1 MTTLT
6 ECLGRLKW
14 GFLPTRRIVDEIND
28 DASTEALSVQRES
41 SFTETEDNEKDKES
55 FMLETRDE
63 ADRPWWRFF
72 DEYEYRMNKYQ
83 RKAHKPWKWFDEND
97 TKADRKLMWK
107 IDVLLTLYSFL
118 AYWVKYLDQTNLN
131 NAYTSPNFKADL
143 GMKGNDLVNTQV
155 LFNVGNIVFCIPFM
169 YLLYACPLNYLLP
182 LLDICWSICT
192 IGLSQIN
199 TVSQLKALRFFIGAF
214 EAPSYLAYQYL
225 FGTWI
230 SNPGMIARRSMF
242 YYFGQY
248 VGILTSGLLSGA
260 IVDNLEGALGY
271 HSWRWIF
278 IIDGCISLAIGILG
292 VYMIPGTPADTYSI
306 WLSDDEI
313 RLVRKRL
320 GQSHVAG
327 RPADALK
334 SLFSPKIW
342 REILTSWEIY
352 VLSLICFFCWNST
365 NTSSGSYIL
374 WLQTKYKGGEIQY
387 KSALT
392 PGLGLLWLFLVSMSA
407 DLFHCRWGAIFWS
420 QLINISGNI
429 ILAVW
434 NVPEPAKWYAFCVS
448 YFSWAAAPTLYSWQN
463 DICRR
468 DAQKRAVLLVWMN
481 MFAQASTAWMA
492 VIVWKTVEAPRYLK
506 GYSWTAANAFMFG
519 LSSFLVLYFYKR
531 NERRHAKE
539 NGIILYNSKLD
550 DGFGPTKTAG
560 HAHVYGDQQEKSK
573 AALVDVASNFDE
585 STS

>member
-1 MTTLT
+1 MNSLST
-6 ECLGRLKW
+6 CLGRLKW
-14 GFLPTRRIVDEIND
+14 GFLPTRRLVDEFD
-28 DASTEALSVQRES
+28 DSLSTGERGHHIRKNPHEEKGD
-41 SFTETEDNEKDKES
+41 TEQHTHSLLIEN
-55 FMLETRDE
+55 RDE
-63 ADRPWWRFF
+63 AYRPWWKFF
-72 DEYEYRMNKYQ
+72 DEYEYRKNKYE

-97 TKADRKLMWK
+97 TKEDRKLIWK
-107 IDVLLTLYSFL
+107 IDILLTFYSFL

-131 NAYTSPNFKADL
+131 NAYTSPNFKSDL

-182 LLDICWSICT
+182 SLDICWSICT
-192 IGLSQIN
+192 IALSQIN
-199 TVSQLKALRFFIGAF
+199 NVIQLKALRFFIGAF
-214 EAPSYLAYQYL
+214 EAPSYMAYQYL

-230 SNPGMIARRSMF
+230 SNPAMIARRSMF

-260 IVDNLEGALGY
+260 IVDHLEGVLGY

-278 IIDGCISLAIGILG
+278 IVDGCISLAIGIIG
-292 VYMIPGTPADTYSI
+292 FYMIPGTPTDTYSI

-320 GQSHVAG
+320 GQNNVAG
-327 RPADALK
+327 RPADALN
-334 SLFSPKIW
+334 SLFSSKIR
-342 REILTSWEIY
+342 REILSSWEIY

-365 NTSSGSYIL
+365 NTTSGSYIL
-374 WLQTKYKGGEIQY
+374 WLQTKYKRGEIQY

-392 PGLGLLWLFLVSMSA
+392 PGLGLLWLFVVSMFA
-407 DLFHCRWGAIFWS
+407 DLFHCRWGAIAWS
-420 QLINISGNI
+420 QLINMAGNV

-434 NVPEPAKWYAFCVS
+434 NVPESAKWFSFCVS

-468 DAQKRAVLLVWMN
+468 DAQKRAVILVWMN

-492 VIVWKTVEAPRYLK
+492 VIVWKTVEAPRFLK

-519 LSSFLVLYFYKR
+519 LSSLLVLYFYKR
-531 NERRHAKE
+531 NERRHAE
-539 NGIILYNSKLD
+539 DNGILLYNSKL
-550 DGFGPTKTAG
+550 GQSSLQIKRNINTNIS
-560 HAHVYGDQQEKSK
+560 VDQIGNSK
-573 AALVDVASNFDE
+573 
-585 STS
+585 